1 MSAGGGDKG
10 GCEDMI
16 ENGEIIQLED
26 EKEFIWIGKVE
37 DAGKTY
43 LLLMS
48 NFKPLGIRI
57 ARVCGED
64 SLEIINNLAEKQ
76 HVLGLFGAIEE
87 NEQAEVGIR
96 HDTIVGAGNDK
107 GG

>member
-1 MSAGGGDKG
+1 M
-10 GCEDMI
+10 
-16 ENGEIIQLED
+16 
-26 EKEFIWIGKVE
+26 E

-48 NFKPLGIRI
+48 NFKPLEIRI

-76 HVLGLFGAIEE
+76 RCAWAVGAIEE
-87 NEQAEVGIR
+87 NE
-96 HDTIVGAGNDK
+96 
-107 GG
+107 